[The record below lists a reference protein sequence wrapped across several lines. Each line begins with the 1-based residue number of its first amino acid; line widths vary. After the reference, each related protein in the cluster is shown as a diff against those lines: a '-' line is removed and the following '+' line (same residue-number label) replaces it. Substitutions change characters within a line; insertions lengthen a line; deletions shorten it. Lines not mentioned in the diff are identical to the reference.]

1 LTYARKRHITGG
13 ILLSVSMLFGG
24 LAITVMTINKEG
36 DENNE

>member
-1 LTYARKRHITGG
+1 LIFIGQRAFY
-13 ILLSVSMLFGG
+13 ILGG